1 MPLLQLVPLVPLV
14 VQKAWAVGIREC
26 LPKLT
31 VESSDVPKQHR
42 EDLVMECFNIVVEE
56 LPISGVKWS
65 SKSSTKCRTLG
76 V

>member
-1 MPLLQLVPLVPLV
+1 MRSPSGASSGAE
-14 VQKAWAVGIREC
+14 AWAVGIREC

-56 LPISGVKWS
+56 LPSE
-65 SKSSTKCRTLG
+65 
-76 V
+76 